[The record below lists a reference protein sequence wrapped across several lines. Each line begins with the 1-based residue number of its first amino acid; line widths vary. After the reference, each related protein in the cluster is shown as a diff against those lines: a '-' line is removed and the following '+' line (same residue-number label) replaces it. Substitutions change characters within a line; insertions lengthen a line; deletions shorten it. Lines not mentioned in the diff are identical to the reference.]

1 VARADGWARLAMQ
14 TRLMTAY
21 LHMSS
26 GGWLASDVLLVLFW
40 TLTVWV
46 VATLAGRLW
55 TRRRDYR

>member
-1 VARADGWARLAMQ
+1 
-14 TRLMTAY
+14 
-21 LHMSS
+21 MSS